1 MQALHTSNKTVY
13 LCDAL
18 TSKAFSTFTITAMNK
33 NVFLYA
39 TRGYTLVLLVLLIF
53 TSATAPK
60 PEAPRKLKW
69 KERVLL
75 NIVQKKIE
83 KQQRKALSP
92 KPKKA
97 KTEKR
102 PVHWANIAALI
113 CGVLVFFGGI
123 TAIAALVFGII
134 GINNSGKGTEYSG
147 EGMGIAGVVLGGLVI
162 LLVIIVILLLI
173 AVLLGLQ

>member
-1 MQALHTSNKTVY
+1 LQTLHTSNKTIY
-13 LCDAL
+13 LRNAL
-18 TSKAFSTFTITAMNK
+18 TSKAFSTFAITAMNK
-33 NVFLYA
+33 NIFLYA
-39 TRGYTLVLLVLLIF
+39 ARSYALAFLVLLIF

-102 PVHWANIAALI
+102 PVHWANVVALI
-113 CGVLVFFGGI
+113 CGVLIFFGGI

-134 GINNSGKGTEYSG
+134 GINNSGEGTEYSG

-162 LLVIIVILLLI
+162 LLALAILITFLAIFL
-173 AVLLGLQ
+173 

>member
-1 MQALHTSNKTVY
+1 
-13 LCDAL
+13 
-18 TSKAFSTFTITAMNK
+18 MNK

-39 TRGYTLVLLVLLIF
+39 TRSYTLALLVLLVF

-69 KERVLL
+69 KERILL
-75 NIVQKKIE
+75 NILQKKIE

-102 PVHWANIAALI
+102 PVHWANIVALI

-134 GINNSGKGTEYSG
+134 GINNSGEGTEYSG

-162 LLVIIVILLLI
+162 LLVLAILITFLAIFL
-173 AVLLGLQ
+173 